1 MIENWLYAPERIK
14 WVKKPESNKNRGCVF
29 CRIAQG
35 KHKREESL
43 VLHND
48 KGWMVIMNL
57 YPYNTG
63 HLQVM
68 PVKHVKS
75 IEELTDRQ
83 LAEFFVL
90 VKKSVKMLKKAL
102 HPLGF
107 NIGLNQGG
115 TASGASFEHLHVHI
129 VPRFKRDYGFIDI
142 IGGTKVLPER
152 VEDTYKRLKKHARM
166 LE

>member
-1 MIENWLYAPERIK
+1 MIENWLCAPERIK
-14 WVKKPESNKNRGCVF
+14 WVTKPESKSRSCVF
-29 CRIAQG
+29 CRIG
-35 KHKREESL
+35 RGDHKDEESL

-48 KGWMVIMNL
+48 GRFMVIMNL

-63 HLQVM
+63 HLQVL
-68 PVKHVKS
+68 PVRHVKS
-75 IEELTDRQ
+75 LEALSDKELG
-83 LAEFFVL
+83 EFFML
-90 VKKSVKMLKKAL
+90 VKKSLKMLKKVL
-102 HPLGF
+102 NPLGF

-142 IGGTKVLPER
+142 IGGTKVLPEK
-152 VEDTYKRLKKHARM
+152 VGDTYKKLKKEAKM